1 MSDCIFCKII
11 AREIPAEIVFE
22 DDNILVFKDIHP
34 KAPTHLLIVPKH
46 HVESLAS
53 LSEKDSEL
61 AAHLMLSLPR
71 IAKQVGLKG
80 FRTVINTGAE
90 GGQVVFHLH
99 AHLLGG
105 KLQTF

>member
-11 AREIPAEIVFE
+11 AREIPADIVFE
-22 DDNILVFKDIHP
+22 DDKLLVFRDIHP
-34 KAPTHLLIVPKH
+34 KAPTHLLLVPKQ
-46 HVESLAS
+46 HVDSLAD
-53 LSEKDSEL
+53 LSEKESEL

-71 IAKQVGLKG
+71 VAKQMGLKG

-105 KLQTF
+105 ALQAF

>member
-11 AREIPAEIVFE
+11 AREIPADIVFE
-22 DDNILVFKDIHP
+22 DDMLLVFKDLHP
-34 KAPTHLLIVPKH
+34 KAPTHLLLVPKQH
-46 HVESLAS
+46 IDSLADMT
-53 LSEKDSEL
+53 EKESEL

-71 IAKQVGLKG
+71 VAKQIGLKG

-105 KLQTF
+105 KLPAF